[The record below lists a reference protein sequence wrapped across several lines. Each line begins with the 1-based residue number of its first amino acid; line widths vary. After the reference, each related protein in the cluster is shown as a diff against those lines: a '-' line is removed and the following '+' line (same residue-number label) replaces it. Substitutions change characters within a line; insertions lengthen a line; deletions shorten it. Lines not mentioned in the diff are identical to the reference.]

1 MVKAIDVHVHPADM
15 AMGKASGEYAESAIK
30 YFGLDPTQLLSEL
43 EQTAEEYRNLDMIAV
58 LLAWDAEANTG
69 LPRLSN
75 DYIADAVKRF
85 PEVFRGFGSVDPWK
99 GKMAVEEAERAVEEL
114 GLIGMKF
121 QQSAQAFYPND
132 QRFYPLWEKIS
143 ELGVP
148 VLFHI
153 GTTGFGAFA
162 PGGLGIKL
170 GYCRPIPYVD
180 DVAADFPDLKI
191 ICAHPGWPWT
201 DEMLAI
207 ALHKTNVFID
217 MSGWTPKRFP
227 PSLIQHANRGLQD
240 RCMFGTDYPVLRPQM
255 WLEIFEQSEDFKEE
269 VKPKILLENAIRI
282 LGIEV

>member
-1 MVKAIDVHVHPADM
+1 MVRAIDVHVHPADM
-15 AMGKASGEYAESAIK
+15 EMGKSSGKYAESAVR
-30 YFGLDPTQLLSEL
+30 YFGLDPSQLVVDLDK
-43 EQTAEEYRNLDMIAV
+43 TAEIYRSLDMKAV

-75 DYIADAVKRF
+75 DYIAEAVKRH
-85 PEVFRGFGSVDPWK
+85 PDVFYGFASVDPWK
-99 GKMAVEEAERAVEEL
+99 GKMALEEVEHAVKEL
-114 GLIGMKF
+114 GLIGVKF

-132 QRFYPLWEKIS
+132 HRFYPLWEKIC

-148 VLFHI
+148 VMFHT

-162 PGGLGIKL
+162 PGGHGIKL
-170 GYCRPIPYVD
+170 GFCRPIPYID

-201 DEMLAI
+201 DEVLAI

-217 MSGWTPKRFP
+217 LSGWSPRHFP

-240 RCMFGTDYPVLRPQM
+240 RCMFGTDYPVLQPQM
-255 WLEIFEQSEDFKEE
+255 WLEAFEKVEFKEE
-269 VKPKILLENAIRI
+269 VRPKILLENACRI
-282 LGIEV
+282 LNLKF